1 VAKAS
6 QAVGLAGTWS
16 RSGALRPVGVS
27 LAGGLGIGVVL
38 VLASWLAFQGVAED
52 PGERVTV
59 AIPPGTAA
67 ALEEGTEDAV
77 TSSVRVSEGDTLVVL
92 NMDSVPHQV
101 GISTLAPG
109 AALEVPI
116 TGGDAGA
123 YHSSFHAG
131 GTFTIEVDRWSDFLW
146 MAVVSVLVG
155 LPLGLAI
162 AVVWTVARRLEGA
175 P

>member
-1 VAKAS
+1 MAQAS
-6 QAVGLAGTWS
+6 QSAGLAGTWS
-16 RSGALRPVGVS
+16 RSGALGPVGVS

-38 VLASWLAFQGVAED
+38 VLASWLAFQGMAENS
-52 PGERVTV
+52 GERVTV

-67 ALEEGTEDAV
+67 ALEEGTEDTI
-77 TSSVRVSEGDTLVVL
+77 TSSVRVSEGDTLVVV

-116 TGGDAGA
+116 AGGDAGS

-131 GTFTIEVDRWSDFLW
+131 GTFSIEVDRRSDFLW
-146 MAVVSVLVG
+146 MALVSVLVG
-155 LPLGLAI
+155 LPLGLVI
-162 AVVWTVARRLEGA
+162 AVVWIIARRLEDA

>member
-6 QAVGLAGTWS
+6 QAVGLAGLWS
-16 RSGALRPVGVS
+16 RSGALGPVGAS

-38 VLASWLAFQGVAED
+38 VLASWLAFRGVAED

-77 TSSVRVSEGDTLVVL
+77 TASVRVSEGDTLVVV
-92 NMDSVPHQV
+92 NMDSVPHQI

-116 TGGDAGA
+116 TSGDAGSH
-123 YHSSFHAG
+123 HSSFNPG
-131 GTFTIEVDRWSDFLW
+131 GTFTIEVENGSALPW
-146 MAVVSVLVG
+146 MALGSVLVG
-155 LPLGLAI
+155 LPLGLVI
-162 AVVWTVARRLEGA
+162 AAVWIVARRLEDA